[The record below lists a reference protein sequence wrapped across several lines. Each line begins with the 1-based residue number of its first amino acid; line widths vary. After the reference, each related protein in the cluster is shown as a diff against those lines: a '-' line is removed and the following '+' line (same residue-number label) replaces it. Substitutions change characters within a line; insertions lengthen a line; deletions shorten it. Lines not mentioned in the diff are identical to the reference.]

1 MSCPV
6 LHQAP
11 YKQWCQDQHEQHR
24 PPYVSFADNILILQA
39 VKSIYSVRQCYE
51 HGCHYT
57 RGYSLEQYLCQMCEG
72 YPHYQNIHEEHI
84 HSKIPG
90 GMPS

>member
-1 MSCPV
+1 MSSTDHPMLASLTIFSYCRRLKV
-6 LHQAP
+6 FIA
-11 YKQWCQDQHEQHR
+11 CGNAT
-24 PPYVSFADNILILQA
+24 STA
-39 VKSIYSVRQCYE
+39 VTTP
-51 HGCHYT
+51 G
-57 RGYSLEQYLCQMCEG
+57 GYSLEQYLCQMCEG